1 MYVADLGPA
10 LLTTFMAT
18 SSCVCVKVPKMTESQ
33 QSDYI
38 ILSDNGSKSLTLV
51 NGAKAAGADNLLGH
65 FVALDTDRALLA
77 NIVRCWIL
85 CLHLDV
91 VECLIV
97 DSFWHNTVFESFGRF
112 NKLLNF
118 EHRMVCFVGRG

>member
-1 MYVADLGPA
+1 MYVVHLRPA

-38 ILSDNGSKSLTLV
+38 IVSDNGRKSLTLV
-51 NGAKAAGADNLLGH
+51 NGAKAAGADNFLGH
-65 FVALDTDRALLA
+65 LVALDIDRALLA

-91 VECLIV
+91 V
-97 DSFWHNTVFESFGRF
+97 N
-112 NKLLNF
+112 
-118 EHRMVCFVGRG
+118 